1 MRDFRLNG
9 LVAAPHSPFDAE
21 GSLYL
26 DVVEDQAALLAESG
40 VTGAFICGTTG
51 EGLSM
56 TTDERK
62 ALAERWVSVA
72 SRRLNVIVHVGHTCQ
87 RDAIELARHAGK
99 IGAAAVGTLPPF
111 FFKPQTAADAV
122 EFCRPIAAAAP
133 ELPFYYYNMPSMT
146 GVHVS
151 MVELLGIAGNQIP
164 NFRGI
169 KFTHGDLM
177 EFQRCRAFSGGAF
190 DIAWGV
196 DEMLL
201 GALAVGTDAAVG
213 STYNY
218 AAPLYLRMIAA
229 FRGGDLETAQE
240 LGRQVT
246 ELVAILLKHGVLRT
260 GKAAMS
266 LVGID
271 CGPPRAP
278 IAPLTREEW
287 SVVRAAYERVG
298 FFEMWNGRAR
308 QHATPALA
316 ASPTNVTAATRAAR

>member
-1 MRDFRLNG
+1 MKDFRLSG
-9 LVAAPHSPFDAE
+9 LIAAPHTPFDAE
-21 GSLYL
+21 GSLYV

-62 ALAERWVSVA
+62 ALAERWVGVA
-72 SRRLNVIVHVGHTCQ
+72 SRRLKVIVHVGHTSQ
-87 RDAIELARHAGK
+87 RDAIELARHAGQ
-99 IGAAAVGTLPPF
+99 IGAAAVGALPPF
-111 FFKPQTAADAV
+111 FFKPTTAAQVV
-122 EFCRPIAAAAP
+122 EFCRPVAAAAP
-133 ELPFYYYNMPSMT
+133 ELPFYYYNIPSMT
-146 GVHVS
+146 GVNVS
-151 MVELLGIAGNQIP
+151 MVELLQIAAERIP

-169 KFTHGDLM
+169 KFTHGDMM
-177 EFQRCRAFSGGAF
+177 EFQRCRALNGGEF

-218 AAPLYLRMIAA
+218 AAPLYLRMINA
-229 FRGGDLETAQE
+229 FRAGDLETAQE

-246 ELVAILLKHGVLRT
+246 DLVAILLKHGVLRT

-271 CGPPRAP
+271 CGPPRP
-278 IAPLTREEW
+278 PVAPLTREEW
-287 SVVRAAYERVG
+287 AAIRTAYERVG

-308 QHATPALA
+308 RDASAPTPAA
-316 ASPTNVTAATRAAR
+316 AAPAAGRTTTL